1 MCTSTVLTFGCY
13 LFSFFFFLFEA
24 GSCFVHQK
32 AFNLQ
37 LSSCLCLPRAGCQ
50 HVSPQLAPS
59 SSLNS
64 ALPNAFLLAD
74 RGWVATRLREKC
86 EALGSISG
94 RQRKEKNS
102 GEGQSGGS
110 AGRLTSLPSAPSPK
124 PMVEGENA
132 TELFS
137 DLPPMD
143 SVPHLCTAHNG
154 YINKIV

>member
-1 MCTSTVLTFGCY
+1 MTCVHICCSDFRV
-13 LFSFFFFLFEA
+13 FSFFFFLFEA

-50 HVSPQLAPS
+50 HASPQLAPS

-74 RGWVATRLREKC
+74 RGWVATRLRENLPCKC

-94 RQRKEKNS
+94 RQRKEKTVVRDSRVAQQAASQASLQLHLRNPWWK
-102 GEGQSGGS
+102 ERTPQSCS
-110 AGRLTSLPSAPSPK
+110 PTSPHELR
-124 PMVEGENA
+124 A
-132 TELFS
+132 TPLHS
-137 DLPPMD
+137 
-143 SVPHLCTAHNG
+143 T
-154 YINKIV
+154 